1 MRLALA
7 ALALG
12 ALVLADGARAQVAVV
27 ATYAPADAAQRH
39 IVSAVVAPALE
50 RWEGLSPQLLP
61 DDARACPANDLSCLR
76 GLARKRG
83 ASHLL
88 AVSVAPLGVR
98 DVVLVVQLYSTSAE
112 EPLFDSSVVQPGDS
126 GGDDDGLGAVRGLAD
141 KLVRTEGPPAAR
153 PAPAPT
159 PVESAPKELGVLGLS
174 GMGFLATGAVGAGLT
189 ALLAM
194 NQFANESAFADARN
208 TVLLGGG
215 VSGLLLVAGVALVSA
230 DTL

>member
-1 MRLALA
+1 MRLALV

-12 ALVLADGARAQVAVV
+12 ALVVSDGARAQVAVV
-27 ATYAPADAAQRH
+27 ANYAQGDAAQRH
-39 IVSAVVAPALE
+39 IVSAVVNPALE
-50 RWEGLSPQLLP
+50 RWQGLAPQLLP
-61 DDARACPANDLSCLR
+61 DDARACPANDVACLR

-88 AVSVAPLGVR
+88 AVSVAPLGIR
-98 DVVLVVQLYSTSAE
+98 DVVLVVQLYSVSSETA
-112 EPLFDSSVVQPGDS
+112 LFDSSVVQPGDA
-126 GGDDDGLGAVRGLAD
+126 GGDDDGLGAVRDLTGKLLKSEGMPLA
-141 KLVRTEGPPAAR
+141 LPT
-153 PAPAPT
+153 PAPAP
-159 PVESAPKELGVLGLS
+159 VAAAPKELGALGFS

-194 NQFANESAFADARN
+194 HQFANESAFTDARN

-215 VSGLLLVAGVALVSA
+215 VSGALLIAGVALVSA